1 MLGALK
7 PGTYY
12 LRLRPLLDGGKTLD
26 AAEYRMD
33 LSANWGETVFD
44 NGFPLVPLASR

>member
-1 MLGALK
+1 ME
-7 PGTYY
+7 TII
-12 LRLRPLLDGGKTLD
+12 T
-26 AAEYRMD
+26 EYRMD